1 MTDRFAGKTA
11 VVTGAASGIGKAVA
25 EGLASGG
32 ARVLLLDRD
41 PEGLKRL
48 QAELGEPV
56 ETAVCDVSDAGSV
69 DTAWASLDL
78 AHGLDILVAAAGV
91 LGPTVSVAAC
101 ALDDWDRVF
110 AVNVRGAYLTIRAAM
125 PHLRKT
131 RGAIVTFGSTAG
143 LAGSATLGPYSASKG
158 AVVLMTRSLA
168 LAHAAEGVR
177 VNCVCP
183 GSIET
188 PMLEQT
194 FSSAGTAEEGEA
206 RRRLYASRH
215 PLGRFGRPEEVA
227 EVALFL
233 ASDGASYMTG
243 AAVPVDGGRLA

>member
-1 MTDRFAGKTA
+1 

-25 EGLASGG
+25 EGLASRG
-32 ARVLLLDRD
+32 ARVLAFDCD
-41 PEGLKRL
+41 AEGLKRL
-48 QAELGEPV
+48 QAELREPL
-56 ETAVCDVSDAGSV
+56 ETAVCDVSDADSV
-69 DTAWASLDL
+69 DAVWASLDL
-78 AHGLDILVAAAGV
+78 ARSLNILVAAAGV
-91 LGPTVSVAAC
+91 LGPTVATC

-110 AVNVRGAYLTIRAAM
+110 AVNVRAAYLTICAAM

-131 RGAIVTFGSTAG
+131 RGAIGTFGSTAG
-143 LAGSATLGPYSASKG
+143 LAGSATLGPYGASKG

-188 PMLEQT
+188 PMLEQA
-194 FSSAGTAEEGEA
+194 FSSAETAEEGEA
-206 RRRLYASRH
+206 RWRLYASRH

-243 AAVPVDGGRLA
+243 AAIPVDGGRLA